1 MIAQTAVTFHP
12 QGTAPMMGRDMGRDM
27 ALRGTCAVQLFDR
40 RTGRAHR
47 INGTPL
53 VIYTRNPAAAVE
65 DLLDGRD
72 PGVWDA
78 RIHEIEPGRAS

>member
-1 MIAQTAVTFHP
+1 MIAQTASTFFAHDN
-12 QGTAPMMGRDMGRDM
+12 GASSPMGQNMTMRR
-27 ALRGTCAVQLFDR
+27 TCAVQLFDR

-53 VIYTRNPAAAVE
+53 VFYTRNPAAAVE

-72 PGVWDA
+72 PAIWEA
-78 RIHEIEPGRAS
+78 RIQEIEARRAP

>member
-1 MIAQTAVTFHP
+1 MIAQTASTFF
-12 QGTAPMMGRDMGRDM
+12 APNHGALSPMGQNMTMRR
-27 ALRGTCAVQLFDR
+27 TCAVQLFDR

-47 INGTPL
+47 INGMPL

-72 PGVWDA
+72 PAVREA
-78 RIHEIEPGRAS
+78 RVHEIEARRAP